1 MATYGRIKRKRRKT
15 YDFNFSAKKVTSLRP
30 IYFYFVALHIS
41 NLLKKSQPIFSLATG
56 LDYNHSFATTKNE
69 TLQSNFPVENLDNF
83 GVFLFLYHFD
93 AFFTFFK
100 FFYLTIIYQ
109 KRASVPFIDGTLAL
123 LIIWRFL
130 E

>member
-1 MATYGRIKRKRRKT
+1 MTLTSRQ
-15 YDFNFSAKKVTSLRP
+15 KKLFRC
-30 IYFYFVALHIS
+30 ALFIFT
-41 NLLKKSQPIFSLATG
+41 LLLYIFPIFFKNPSLFF
-56 LDYNHSFATTKNE
+56 L
-69 TLQSNFPVENLDNF
+69 FPVENLDNF

-123 LIIWRFL
+123 LIIWRFR

>member
-1 MATYGRIKRKRRKT
+1 MTL
-15 YDFNFSAKKVTSLRP
+15 TSRQKS
-30 IYFYFVALHIS
+30 YFVAPYLF
-41 NLLKKSQPIFSLATG
+41 LLCCSTYFQSSLKSQPIFSLATG
-56 LDYNHSFATTKNE
+56 LDRNHSFATTKNE

-123 LIIWRFL
+123 
-130 E
+130 